1 MIRRPIIC
9 ILGHVDHGK
18 TKLLDTIRHTT
29 VTEREAGAI
38 TQAIGASIVP
48 IDTVKRLCG
57 NLLKALKLDLTIP
70 GLLFIDT
77 PGHAAFSSLRKR
89 GGNLADIAILMVD
102 INEGFK
108 PQTLEAIEI
117 LKKSKTPFIVAANK
131 IDLIPGWEEKSKLIL
146 DNINQQQPHVQE
158 KFEKL
163 MYELVGKFYELELK
177 AERFDRIEDH
187 TQELAIVPISAKFN
201 QGIPELL
208 MVLTGLLQ
216 KYLNKNLNVE
226 TKGPAKGTILEIK
239 EETGLGKTLDVIIY
253 DGTIKVNDTILI
265 GGIDT
270 PIKTKVKALLQPA
283 ELAEIRDKKT
293 KFKGVKQVHAAI
305 GIKISAKE
313 IEDAIAGMP
322 IRVSTPETEEQL
334 KEEIQNEVEEVLIE
348 TDKDGIIIKADSLG
362 SLEALTTILKEKG
375 VQIRKATIG
384 DITKKDVTD
393 AIANMDKDPF
403 TGIILGFNM
412 EINRDAQASAED
424 AKIKIITNT
433 IIYKLVEDYEKWI
446 EEKNKQLIEKK
457 IDKLTRPCRMQ
468 IMVNHTFRQ
477 SNPAVVGMDIITG
490 KLRTGTQLMKENGE
504 IVSSVKSMQLEK
516 DSVNEV
522 KAPKQLAISLPGVT
536 MGRQLKEK
544 DYLYAYI
551 PEEDFK
557 KLKKYKKH
565 LLKSEIEI
573 LKEFAKIMRE
583 KNPVWGV

>member
-322 IRVSTPETEEQL
+322 IRVSTPETEE
-334 KEEIQNEVEEVLIE
+334 
-348 TDKDGIIIKADSLG
+348 
-362 SLEALTTILKEKG
+362 
-375 VQIRKATIG
+375 
-384 DITKKDVTD
+384 
-393 AIANMDKDPF
+393 
-403 TGIILGFNM
+403 
-412 EINRDAQASAED
+412 
-424 AKIKIITNT
+424 
-433 IIYKLVEDYEKWI
+433 
-446 EEKNKQLIEKK
+446 
-457 IDKLTRPCRMQ
+457 
-468 IMVNHTFRQ
+468 HT
-477 SNPAVVGMDIITG
+477 
-490 KLRTGTQLMKENGE
+490 E
-504 IVSSVKSMQLEK
+504 
-516 DSVNEV
+516 
-522 KAPKQLAISLPGVT
+522 
-536 MGRQLKEK
+536 
-544 DYLYAYI
+544 
-551 PEEDFK
+551 
-557 KLKKYKKH
+557 
-565 LLKSEIEI
+565 
-573 LKEFAKIMRE
+573 
-583 KNPVWGV
+583 